1 MTAGREAILLPLLF
15 LTVSLLG
22 GLRIAATTAL
32 VPPTV
37 FALVLG
43 LLLLRLL
50 VQSGALAPEQ
60 LLSPSRLLLAN
71 LNGMTVLLTLWA
83 AAAQTCAL
91 LIPESGLPRL
101 AFNVF
106 FLLLL
111 INTAAAAPDRRR
123 LLRSLS
129 VTFGTAFVLKFVV
142 LYQLSTPGTG
152 WLKRVL
158 QVMLEGITLGALTQG
173 AMHPVMGYVGLF
185 ALGLFLIGLFLLP
198 HRQLPGTTSLT
209 VRDARVREI

>member
-32 VPPTV
+32 LPPTV

-50 VQSGALAPEQ
+50 VQSGALAPDR

-71 LNGMTVLLTLWA
+71 LNGVTVLLSLWT

-101 AFNVF
+101 AFSEACS
-106 FLLLL
+106 LL
-111 INTAAAAPDRRR
+111 
-123 LLRSLS
+123 
-129 VTFGTAFVLKFVV
+129 
-142 LYQLSTPGTG
+142 
-152 WLKRVL
+152 
-158 QVMLEGITLGALTQG
+158 
-173 AMHPVMGYVGLF
+173 
-185 ALGLFLIGLFLLP
+185 
-198 HRQLPGTTSLT
+198 
-209 VRDARVREI
+209 